1 MKINQLEHLIGN
13 LKEEDRLLLIM
24 KYADG
29 LKIEELSELTGLGQ
43 SAVKMRLK
51 RIKENVNTM
60 YQSEFSN

>member
-1 MKINQLEHLIGN
+1 M
-13 LKEEDRLLLIM
+13 KEEDRLLLIM